1 MKRILENTAI
11 LLKDDFNRLDNIIYN
26 KEIDIFDY

>member
-11 LLKDDFNRLDNIIYN
+11 FLKDDFNRLDNIIYN